1 MLNEN
6 EHNTGGPRYIK
17 CFDQI
22 RKAVE
27 GVNKHI
33 KLAGP
38 ETVGNQYINEFLD
51 PKNHADGR
59 APEIM
64 SHHAFLGMG
73 SATETFFKAIDNF
86 MTGDVAG
93 IVEQRDAVA
102 PKTEMVLNEWIPFLT
117 DWCDED
123 DARALFE
130 KHGDALERDPRGGAC
145 PNWQDPKS
153 QPTRANRQTLGW
165 NVAAGAFAYGYARLA
180 LVGYKYVGADQ
191 LIGGPCESV
200 WQLAAFQC
208 AVDIRDPTFSFPLH
222 DIVNVCVHDTLFRR
236 SGPDNE
242 PAVSCLDWKT
252 GQPNAKY
259 WAIVSS
265 HCRPLQ
271 QQVQLLTVADTSS
284 TKYRPEVH
292 VADVVGAAH
301 AC

>member
-1 MLNEN
+1 MVVTRRHLGACLPADPFNLATALTNLVLRWICHAHAAVLNEN

-27 GVNKHI
+27 GVNKYI
-33 KLAGP
+33 TLAGP

-73 SATETFFKAIDNF
+73 SATNTFFKAIDDF

-102 PKTEMVLNEWIPFLT
+102 PKTEMILNEWIPFLT

-153 QPTRANRQTLGW
+153 QPTRANRRTLGW

-200 WQLAAFQC
+200 S
-208 AVDIRDPTFSFPLH
+208 IRLH
-222 DIVNVCVHDTLFRR
+222 VNVLSTALGGCSNPRSDTF
-236 SGPDNE
+236 
-242 PAVSCLDWKT
+242 VSL
-252 GQPNAKY
+252 
-259 WAIVSS
+259 V
-265 HCRPLQ
+265 
-271 QQVQLLTVADTSS
+271 
-284 TKYRPEVH
+284 
-292 VADVVGAAH
+292 
-301 AC
+301 